1 MKVNYIK
8 RLQADRIE
16 GEIIKQKALEQLE
29 KEKEDERLRRELA
42 IENRH
47 YIKAHNEELVR
58 LREQLRKQELE
69 EEDVIKKH
77 AERQDR
83 VNEMKKIREAQLFKE
98 KQDIKQRLIDQ
109 QAAKLKDIKD
119 RENAILNK
127 QIKEAEIKAEQA
139 ELLKK

>member
-1 MKVNYIK
+1 
-8 RLQADRIE
+8 
-16 GEIIKQKALEQLE
+16 
-29 KEKEDERLRRELA
+29 LRRELA

-83 VNEMKKIREAQLFKE
+83 VNEMKKIREA
-98 KQDIKQRLIDQ
+98 
-109 QAAKLKDIKD
+109 
-119 RENAILNK
+119 
-127 QIKEAEIKAEQA
+127 
-139 ELLKK
+139 